1 MKMLITP
8 TLLVGLLAACSQAP
22 APDLHKLYI
31 NDDQAHPLV
40 VLLGG
45 SDGGNYFA
53 AAQMQPLLEQYHD
66 YGFSVASLGYFGTEN
81 TPDKPRELS
90 LEVIN
95 ERIAALAAEPAIK
108 DECVVLLGFSKGAE
122 LALLLGSHF
131 DTANHIVAAFPSHV
145 AWNAVKSPSSQSGWS
160 LNREP
165 LAYIDAP
172 LVSFDMLSGMITG
185 EYVDAFND
193 ALAEASPAD
202 IDAARIPVEQIR
214 GSVTLVSS
222 KQDQIWP
229 SYDMALQIEEH
240 LKQKGYSK
248 PTLHIALEGDHY
260 SYDRD
265 TMHKVLAQ
273 LQNVMG
279 PECN

>member
-1 MKMLITP
+1 MKKLITP
-8 TLLVGLLAACSQAP
+8 VVLVGLLAACNEAP
-22 APDLHKLYI
+22 APDLHKNYI
-31 NDDQAHPLV
+31 LDDQAHPLV

-53 AAQMQPLLEQYHD
+53 APQMQPLLKRYHD

-81 TPDKPRELS
+81 TPGKPRELP
-90 LEVIN
+90 LEAIN
-95 ERIAALAAEPAIK
+95 QRIAALARDPAVK
-108 DECVVLLGFSKGAE
+108 DQCVVLLGFSKGAE

-145 AWNAVKSPSSQSGWS
+145 AWNAVKSPTSQSGWR
-160 LNREP
+160 LNGEP

-185 EYVDAFND
+185 EYVDAFNA
-193 ALAEASPAD
+193 ALAKASPAE
-202 IDAARIPVEQIR
+202 IDAARIPVEQIQ

-229 SYDMALQIEEH
+229 SYDMALHIEEH
-240 LKQKGYSK
+240 LQQRAYPK
-248 PTLHIALEGDHY
+248 PTLHIALAGDHY
-260 SYDRD
+260 SYDRE
-265 TMHKVLAQ
+265 TMHKVLSH
-273 LQNVMG
+273 LKDVMG
-279 PECN
+279 SDCE